1 MECKNTFQF
10 IYIFIE
16 THARFLVSYIS
27 IKKDN
32 KIEYMSHIKKK
43 CYNTPHKHTL
53 SMCEGRKTGWHAS
66 MEIKWQK
73 IFGSI
78 FSESNRM

>member
-32 KIEYMSHIKKK
+32 KIEYMSHTKKMLQ
-43 CYNTPHKHTL
+43 YSTQAHT
-53 SMCEGRKTGWHAS
+53 
-66 MEIKWQK
+66 
-73 IFGSI
+73 FYV
-78 FSESNRM
+78 

>member
-1 MECKNTFQF
+1 MQGFCF
-10 IYIFIE
+10 
-16 THARFLVSYIS
+16 YIS

-32 KIEYMSHIKKK
+32 KIEYMSHTKKK
-43 CYNTPHKHTL
+43 CYNTQHKHTL